1 MVEDSLRGNI
11 FTIDNKKKTKK
22 SVFHVAFPN
31 PFATYV
37 QKRIQMKTI

>member
-1 MVEDSLRGNI
+1 MVENSLRGNI
-11 FTIDNKKKTKK
+11 FIIGNKKRQKK
-22 SVFHVAFPN
+22 SIFHVAFPN